1 MDVNFFLI
9 LLTKAVR
16 SDNISEARSILFD
29 TLWTPRDYFSL
40 DNIVSLINSPRMAH
54 VFINFF
60 SRVPDR
66 DMRMKEYTMRY
77 LQRMVGGQGVSQIHK
92 LEGMNPMNIDS
103 ETIGRFLSS
112 LDRDLIPTLISIQ
125 DKYPTNRTLVRNLL
139 SNVIVTSSELSKRLE
154 KCKDEECAFRTE
166 SSVILLSSLNRETL
180 KSMLDKGFLP
190 SRFEPMVRAVLSDIP
205 ISVDLSL
212 KRDYT
217 LLILKLDAV
226 NTYKQLANSLKFND
240 MDILTTG
247 DKVLSEIA
255 KRDDIVRNFI
265 SQNIWSQRYPR
276 VIDIFIRSASS
287 STRNILLAYAISKG
301 YFFLVA
307 DFLNRENVLSVLSR
321 LERFDK
327 RLDPVLRLMG
337 VNSSWFQYLIEG
349 GEKPRDLPF
358 NLWRKFLANAAAN
371 GNVKLVTSLV
381 NLYQSEITPEMKAK
395 ILQLTPPQYK
405 STVQEVL
412 GL

>member
-1 MDVNFFLI
+1 M
-9 LLTKAVR
+9 
-16 SDNISEARSILFD
+16 
-29 TLWTPRDYFSL
+29 
-40 DNIVSLINSPRMAH
+40 
-54 VFINFF
+54 
-60 SRVPDR
+60 
-66 DMRMKEYTMRY
+66 
-77 LQRMVGGQGVSQIHK
+77 
-92 LEGMNPMNIDS
+92 
-103 ETIGRFLSS
+103 
-112 LDRDLIPTLISIQ
+112 
-125 DKYPTNRTLVRNLL
+125 
-139 SNVIVTSSELSKRLE
+139 
-154 KCKDEECAFRTE
+154 
-166 SSVILLSSLNRETL
+166 
-180 KSMLDKGFLP
+180 
-190 SRFEPMVRAVLSDIP
+190 
-205 ISVDLSL
+205 
-212 KRDYT
+212 
-217 LLILKLDAV
+217 KLDAV

-276 VIDIFIRSASS
+276 VIDIFIRSANS

-337 VNSSWFQYLIEG
+337 VNFSWFQYLIEG

-358 NLWRKFLANAAAN
+358 DLWRKFLANAAAN